1 MSCDTRSDNRRTQ
14 QGGFKMKYLLIV
26 LLLAGCT
33 TKVVPVA
40 PKFPAATPELMKKCE
55 ALKKIEGDKV
65 AITDMLKVVVYNYS
79 LYYECSTKVD
89 GWQEWYNEQK
99 KIYESVK

>member
-1 MSCDTRSDNRRTQ
+1 
-14 QGGFKMKYLLIV
+14 MKYLLLA
-26 LLLAGCT
+26 LLLTGCAST
-33 TKVVPVA
+33 TVPVTK
-40 PKFPAATPELMKKCE
+40 KFPNATPELMKKCE

-99 KIYESVK
+99 KIHDESAK